1 MSLSNAVFKSG
12 ATWAPTGGSDVTLV
26 PDGRVVSNGL
36 SLVVSGDTNLL
47 TRRGFVFVSTLPALP
62 AAVGAYAK
70 LGRNSLKNT
79 IPFIAADG
87 KLYIQTVRVETAFH
101 SEYTGKNTAIADVA
115 AFVADSDFAG
125 FWQSS
130 LLT

>member
-26 PDGRVVSNGL
+26 PDGRVVKNGL
-36 SLVVSGDTNLL
+36 SLIVSGDTNLL
-47 TRRGFVFVSTLPALP
+47 TRRGMQFTATLPAL
-62 AAVGAYAK
+62 AASSASYAK
-70 LGRNSLKNT
+70 LGRNSVKYS

-87 KLYIQTVRVETAFH
+87 KLYTQTVRVEMAFH
-101 SEYTGKNTAIADVA
+101 SEYALKNTAIADVA
-115 AFVADSDFAG
+115 ALVSDSDFVS

-130 LLT
+130 ILT